1 VAGGECVL
9 CRIISRKIAIFPVRR
24 CSNRQLKFNS
34 FSESPVSANIQW
46 RISAAFVFT
55 QKSGTLMFT
64 KMNSAAFGAAVLL
77 FAGTLNADAGLVV
90 YSDFAS
96 WSTAA
101 SSYNSLSIPAPSPA
115 PDDYT
120 GSQYFGTGT
129 ASVTYSGVTFSTSAS
144 LGNGHFFNIGP
155 DFEIV
160 PGKPASNGAL
170 PVLSSQ
176 QQDFGVANIL
186 ITLAAP
192 VNAFALN
199 FDTFLG
205 FDVTF
210 TLSNGG
216 TPITL
221 GSGGNEYNLKGFFGV
236 VDSNPF
242 NTILLTSSDP
252 VLNLNELKLGAA
264 VAPIPEPATWIMLL
278 LGFAGIG
285 LFGSRLSARRTPAC

>member
-1 VAGGECVL
+1 
-9 CRIISRKIAIFPVRR
+9 
-24 CSNRQLKFNS
+24 
-34 FSESPVSANIQW
+34 
-46 RISAAFVFT
+46 
-55 QKSGTLMFT
+55 MFT
-64 KMNSAAFGAAVLL
+64 KMNSAAFGAALLL
-77 FAGTLNADAGLVV
+77 FAGTSSADAGLVV

-96 WSTAA
+96 WNAA
-101 SSYNSLSIPAPSPA
+101 VPSYTPLAIPAPVPQ
-115 PDDYT
+115 PDDYP

-144 LGNGHFFNIGP
+144 LGNGYFFNIGP
-155 DFEIV
+155 GFEIF
-160 PGKPASNGAL
+160 PGFPASNGAL

-199 FDTFLG
+199 FDTFSG
-205 FDVTF
+205 SNVTF
-210 TLSNGG
+210 TLSNGE

-236 VDSNPF
+236 VGNNPF

-264 VAPIPEPATWIMLL
+264 IAPIPEPATWIMLL
-278 LGFAGIG
+278 LGFAGIS
-285 LFGSRLSARRTPAC
+285 LFGARRSARRAPAV